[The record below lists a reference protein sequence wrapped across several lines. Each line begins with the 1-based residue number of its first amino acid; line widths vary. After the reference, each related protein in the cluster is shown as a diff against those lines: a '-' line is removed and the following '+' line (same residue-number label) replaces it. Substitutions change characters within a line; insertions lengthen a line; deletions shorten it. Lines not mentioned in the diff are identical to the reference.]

1 MRLALLSD
9 IHANREGFEAVLADI
24 ERQNIDQIV
33 ILGDIV
39 GQGPDPDWCLDT
51 AEHLVKQ
58 GALCLRG
65 NHDRTTS
72 ANLNI
77 NPAARRIIDWTVNRL
92 NARQRLFLGDLPY
105 QIRLGDTLFVHASA
119 DQPEAW
125 LAVTDA
131 RRAVASFAATDAAM
145 IFCGHVHCA
154 ALYSSDASRQ
164 VVGHAVS
171 TQMPLEPSRR
181 WMGVMGS
188 VGQPR
193 DGSCRAAYAV
203 LDKTCAEVSFLDTAY
218 DASATLRKSHAV
230 GLPMTPGPRLSTAT

>member
-51 AEHLVKQ
+51 VEHLTKQ

-65 NHDRTTS
+65 NHDRTTCAS
-72 ANLNI
+72 PGI

-105 QIRLGDTLFVHASA
+105 QIRLGDMLFVHASA

-125 LAVTDA
+125 QAVTDA
-131 RRAVASFAATDAAM
+131 RQAAASFAATDAGL
-145 IFCGHVHCA
+145 IFCGHVHRA
-154 ALYSSDASRQ
+154 ALYSSDAAGQ
-164 VVGHAVS
+164 VVGHAVA
-171 TQMPLEPSRR
+171 TDMPLGPSFR

-203 LDKTCAEVSFLDTAY
+203 LDRTRSEVSFLDTAY
-218 DASATLRKSHAV
+218 DAGTTLRKSHAV
-230 GLPMTPGPRLSTAT
+230 GLPLASARRLSAGN